1 MNRNEYSQYAFK
13 KLTTQ
18 DTYVTKY
25 VSKKQFNIEGAQLP
39 NYRIYVFPFEN

>member
-1 MNRNEYSQYAFK
+1 MNKNEYSQYAFK

-18 DTYVTKY
+18 DTYLTTY
-25 VSKKQFNIEGAQLP
+25 VSKNSFNIEGTSLP